1 VGVVLSLLLT
11 FFITPV
17 PLSRPA
23 ALGVTLA
30 IALYNL
36 PAALAGRRG
45 SRLLEPILVLGLA
58 GDFCACTAWLLL
70 TGGDTQITFLIYV
83 LVAIEAA
90 AAFGWIG
97 TAGFLVG
104 FLVVLGARVW
114 EVAAVLSS
122 SPPTWAYVVRSAVV
136 LVVAVASA
144 VIATRLQ
151 ALRQGLAAANLAL
164 QREREGLHEEA
175 TDRRQAEQ
183 ALDASQQRLL
193 TLVRNAPVVLL
204 AIDRAG
210 QITFCEGA
218 GLAALGR
225 QPGQWVGWSVKEL
238 YPDRPEVLEYVR
250 QALSGQTVHATIRDA
265 GRTLAVSY
273 GPSRDGHGE
282 LVGAI
287 GVALDIT
294 EAKQVEAALHEQTEL
309 YEALIR
315 AQSDLGDL
323 VIVSEGEKP
332 IFMNA
337 AVAQISGYSRAE
349 LDAMPSLYDL
359 VPEADRNRLADRVR
373 RLRDTAGPRRF
384 DGSIL
389 HKAGHRIELEASQL
403 TINTGGRTRTFT
415 IARDVTARQ
424 QVEAQR
430 QALLSRL
437 VTVQEEERR
446 QIANGIHDDS
456 IQTMFAV
463 KIRLHLLRAETR
475 DRRHLDMLAQVDLT
489 IDQAITRLR
498 RLVFDLGPV
507 ALDQEGLVAAIR
519 LYLDQMRADGG
530 PDYEVEED
538 LEGELSQEA
547 RAIIYRIAQEALANV
562 RKHAQATRVTVSLA
576 AQDGGI
582 LVHIHDDGRGF
593 LVEEATRPRPGH
605 LGLAAMRERA
615 EMAGGWLQMES
626 APGAGAAI
634 EYWIPLAKASARPAA

>member
-1 VGVVLSLLLT
+1 M
-11 FFITPV
+11 
-17 PLSRPA
+17 SRPA

-30 IALYNL
+30 IVLYNL
-36 PAALAGRRG
+36 PAALGGRRG
-45 SRLLEPILVLGLA
+45 SRLAEPSLVLGLV

-70 TGGDTQITFLIYV
+70 TGGDTQITFFIYV

-90 AAFGWIG
+90 AAYGWIG
-97 TAGFLVG
+97 AAGFLIA
-104 FLVVLGARVW
+104 FLLVLGARAW
-114 EVAAVLSS
+114 EVTAVLSS
-122 SPPTWAYVVRSAVV
+122 TPPTWADATRGAAV

-144 VIATRLQ
+144 GIATRWQ
-151 ALRQGLAAANLAL
+151 ALRQGLAAATLAL
-164 QREREGLHEEA
+164 EKERERGHQEA
-175 TDRRQAEQ
+175 TDRQQAEH

-238 YPDRPEVLEYVR
+238 YADRPEVLEYVR
-250 QALSGQTVHATIRDA
+250 QALSGQTVQATIRDA

-273 GPSRDGHGE
+273 GPSREGQGDV
-282 LVGAI
+282 VGAI

-309 YEALIR
+309 YQALIR
-315 AQSDLGDL
+315 SQSDLGDL
-323 VIVSEGEKP
+323 VIVSEGDHP

-337 AVAQISGYSRAE
+337 AVEQVSGYSRAE
-349 LDAMPSLYDL
+349 LDAMASLYDL
-359 VPEADRNRLADRVR
+359 VPDEDREALKARLGRMR
-373 RLRDTAGPRRF
+373 KTAGPARF
-384 DGSIL
+384 DTAIR
-389 HKAGHRIELEASQL
+389 HKDGRRIEVEAAQL
-403 TINTGGRTRTFT
+403 TTAAGSRARTFT
-415 IARDVTARQ
+415 IARDVTARH

-430 QALLSRL
+430 QALLTRL

-475 DRRHLDMLAQVDLT
+475 DQRHLDMLAQVDLT

-498 RLVFDLGPV
+498 RLLFDLRPV
-507 ALDQEGLVAAIR
+507 ALDEEGLGAAIR

-530 PDYEVEED
+530 PDYEVQED
-538 LEGELSQEA
+538 LQDEPNPQA
-547 RAIIYRIAQEALANV
+547 RTIIYRIAQETLANV
-562 RKHAQATRVTVSLA
+562 RKHAQARRVTVALA
-576 AQDGGI
+576 AQDGGV
-582 LVHIHDDGRGF
+582 LVRVQDDGRGF
-593 LVEEATRPRPGH
+593 PVEEATRPRPGH

-615 EMAGGWLQMES
+615 EMAGGWLQVES
-626 APGAGAAI
+626 APGAGAAV
-634 EYWIPLAKASARPAA
+634 EYWIPLAGASAPAA

>member
-1 VGVVLSLLLT
+1 MGVTLSLLLT
-11 FFITPV
+11 FFVTPV

-36 PAALAGRRG
+36 PAALAGRLG
-45 SRLLEPILVLGLA
+45 ARLVEPSLVLGLA

-70 TGGDTQITFLIYV
+70 TGGDTQTTFLIYT

-90 AAFGWIG
+90 AAYGWIG
-97 TAGFLVG
+97 AVGFLVG

-114 EVAAVLSS
+114 EVAAVFSS
-122 SPPTWAYVVRSAVV
+122 SPPTWAYLVRSAVV

-144 VIATRLQ
+144 VIATRWR

-164 QREREGLHEEA
+164 ERERERWRREA
-175 TDRRQAEQ
+175 SDRRRAED

-193 TLVRNAPVVLL
+193 TMVQNAPVVLI
-204 AIDRAG
+204 AIDRTG

-218 GLAALGR
+218 GLVALGR
-225 QPGQWVGWSVKEL
+225 RPGQWVGWSVKEL
-238 YPDRPEVLEYVR
+238 YADRPEVLEYVR
-250 QALSGQTVHATIRDA
+250 RALSGQTVQATIREAD
-265 GRTLAVSY
+265 RTLAVSY

-309 YEALIR
+309 FEALIQ

-337 AVAQISGYSRAE
+337 AIPQVTGYSRAE
-349 LDAMPSLYDL
+349 LDGMASLYDL
-359 VPEADRNRLADRVR
+359 VPAEDREELKARIAQIMK
-373 RLRDTAGPRRF
+373 TPGASRF
-384 DGSIL
+384 DAAIR
-389 HKAGHRIELEASQL
+389 HKDGRRIELEAAQL
-403 TINTGGRTRTFT
+403 TTRAGSGARTFT
-415 IARDVTARQ
+415 IARDITARHQ
-424 QVEAQR
+424 AEAQR
-430 QALLSRL
+430 QALLTRL

-475 DRRHLDMLAQVDLT
+475 DQRHLDMLAQVDLT

-498 RLVFDLGPV
+498 RLLFDLRPV
-507 ALDQEGLVAAIR
+507 ALDQEGLAPAIR
-519 LYLDQMRADGG
+519 MYLDQMRADGG

-562 RKHAQATRVTVSLA
+562 RKHAQATKVTVSLA
-576 AQDGGI
+576 SQPGGI
-582 LVHIHDDGRGF
+582 LVHIQDDGRGF
-593 LVEEATRPRPGH
+593 VLEEATRARPGH

-615 EMAGGWLQMES
+615 ETAGGWLQMES
-626 APGAGAAI
+626 APGAGAVV
-634 EYWIPLAKASARPAA
+634 EYWVPVARASAKPAA

>member
-1 VGVVLSLLLT
+1 MLSLLLT
-11 FFITPV
+11 FFIAPV

-36 PAALAGRRG
+36 PATLAGRE
-45 SRLLEPILVLGLA
+45 LVEPSLVLGLV

-90 AAFGWIG
+90 AAYGWIG
-97 TAGFLVG
+97 TVGFLIG
-104 FLVVLGARVW
+104 FLVVLGARAW

-122 SPPTWAYVVRSAVV
+122 SPPTWAYVLRSAVV
-136 LVVAVASA
+136 VVIAVASA
-144 VIATRLQ
+144 LIATRWQ
-151 ALRQGLAAANLAL
+151 ALRQGLTAANLAL
-164 QREREGLHEEA
+164 ERERERWHQEA

-193 TLVRNAPVVLL
+193 AMVRNAPVVLL

-225 QPGQWVGWSVKEL
+225 RPGQWVGWSVKEL
-238 YPDRPEVLEYVR
+238 YADRPEVLEYVR
-250 QALSGQTVHATIRDA
+250 QALSGQTVQATIRDV

-273 GPSRDGHGE
+273 GPSRDGHGD

-294 EAKQVEAALHEQTEL
+294 EARQVEAALHEQTEL
-309 YEALIR
+309 YEALIQ

-337 AVAQISGYSRAE
+337 AVAQVSGYSRVE
-349 LDAMPSLYDL
+349 LDAMASLYDL
-359 VPEADRNRLADRVR
+359 VPDEDREELQARIAQMRK
-373 RLRDTAGPRRF
+373 TPGPARF
-384 DGSIL
+384 DAAIR
-389 HKAGHRIELEASQL
+389 HKDGRRIELEAAQL
-403 TINTGGRTRTFT
+403 TIKAGSGARTFT
-415 IARDVTARQ
+415 IARDVTARH

-430 QALLSRL
+430 QALLTRL

-456 IQTMFAV
+456 IQTIFAV
-463 KIRLHLLRAETR
+463 KIRLHLLRAEIK
-475 DRRHLDMLAQVDLT
+475 DQRHQDMLAQVDLT

-498 RLVFDLGPV
+498 RLLFDLRPV
-507 ALDQEGLVAAIR
+507 ALDQEGLPAAIR
-519 LYLDQMRADGG
+519 MYLDQMRVDGG
-530 PDYEVEED
+530 PDFEVEE
-538 LEGELSQEA
+538 ELDVKPTPEV
-547 RAIIYRIAQEALANV
+547 RAVIYRIAQEALANV
-562 RKHAQATRVTVSLA
+562 RKHAQASRVTVSLA
-576 AQDGGI
+576 SQQGGI
-582 LVHIHDDGRGF
+582 LVRIEDDGRGF

-626 APGAGAAI
+626 ALGEGAVI
-634 EYWIPLAKASARPAA
+634 EYWIPLANASAKPAA